1 MSLAEAPKDTVLK
14 VVFID
19 SGDETKRKLSAMGI
33 HLDNEVVKIHNPKWG
48 PILIKHVEAGA
59 SKLAI
64 GRRIAEK
71 IKVTY
76 E

>member
-1 MSLAEAPKDTVLK
+1 MSLAEAPKDRVLR
-14 VVFID
+14 VVLID
-19 SGDETKRKLSAMGI
+19 SGEETKRKLSAMGI
-33 HLDNEVVKIHNPKWG
+33 HLDNEVVKINNPKWG
-48 PILIKHVEAGA
+48 PVLIRNAEDGA

-71 IKVTY
+71 IKVSY